1 MKKAIVMYV
10 PALHQGYIDFLKN
23 NTLPGDYVFLLH
35 GKQLAQSVPEL
46 EHFNRDLRA
55 ITPLVMHSL
64 LEELFQSYDVFGN
77 QAGNRVVKIVSS
89 LDQLEPLVSCEAI
102 TMPREDAS
110 LLILEKLP
118 QLKSVTTL
126 VDVSLRWD
134 KSKSLLHQDPGVH
147 SVLSSTIDNS
157 VIEALSKEMD
167 KSVDWWRRV
176 ACVVFKGKEVVM
188 GAYNSHLP
196 SNDALN
202 IFGDPRF
209 NFSPG
214 EHVECCTAIHAE
226 AALIAHAARAGV
238 SIKGLSMLVSDF
250 PCPTCAKLIAH
261 TGIKELY
268 FMKGYSQVAGKEVL
282 EAAGITLRQITF

>member
-1 MKKAIVMYV
+1 M
-10 PALHQGYIDFLKN
+10 PH
-23 NTLPGDYVFLLH
+23 
-35 GKQLAQSVPEL
+35 E
-46 EHFNRDLRA
+46 
-55 ITPLVMHSL
+55 
-64 LEELFQSYDVFGN
+64 DV
-77 QAGNRVVKIVSS
+77 
-89 LDQLEPLVSCEAI
+89 
-102 TMPREDAS
+102 S

-134 KSKSLLHQDPGVH
+134 KNKSLLHQDPGVP

-157 VIEALSKEMD
+157 VVEALNQEMG

-176 ACVVFKGKEVVM
+176 ACIVFKGNEVVM
-188 GAYNSHLP
+188 GAYNTHLP
-196 SNDALN
+196 SNGALN

-226 AALIAHAARAGV
+226 ASLIAHAARAGV

>member
-10 PALHQGYIDFLKN
+10 PALHQGYIDFFKN
-23 NTLPGDYVFLLH
+23 NTLPGDTVFLLH
-35 GKQLAQSVPEL
+35 GKQLTHAIPEL
-46 EHFNRDLRA
+46 EHLNRDLRA
-55 ITPLVMHSL
+55 MTPLVVSGL
-64 LEELFQSYDVFGN
+64 LETLFQSYDAFSN
-77 QAGNRVVKIVSS
+77 QAGNRTIKIVTQLS
-89 LDQLEPLVSCEAI
+89 QLESLVSCESVI
-102 TMPREDAS
+102 LPKEDVS
-110 LLILEKLP
+110 LLLLEKMP
-118 QLKSVTTL
+118 QLKNVSSL

-134 KSKSLLHQDPGVH
+134 KNQALLSKDPGVP
-147 SVLSSTIDNS
+147 SVPSTTIPQS
-157 VIEALSKEMD
+157 VVNALTEQMD

-176 ACVVFKGKEVVM
+176 ACVVFDGEKVIL

-196 SNDALN
+196 SDSALN

-214 EHVECCTAIHAE
+214 EHVECCSAIHAE
-226 AALIAHAARAGV
+226 ASLVAHAARAGV

-268 FMKGYSQVAGKEVL
+268 FMKGYSQVAGKEIL
-282 EAAGITLRQITF
+282 ESADIVLRQITL